1 MVQGKTVAIQD
12 GSRLGKSAQ
21 KANIVI
27 PDKTVSGL
35 HCSFHYVATKGWI
48 IKDEESTN
56 GTYIN
61 AVRLTSGGTAPLQ
74 NGAVIITGKE
84 TFEFK
89 C

>member
-1 MVQGKTVAIQD
+1 MVQGKAVLIRPGIT
-12 GSRLGKSAQ
+12 LGKNAQ

-35 HCSFHYVATKGWI
+35 HCSFHYIAGKGWM

-61 AVRLTSGGTAPLQ
+61 AVRLPAGGSTPLQ
-74 NGAVIITGKE
+74 NGAMIITGKE